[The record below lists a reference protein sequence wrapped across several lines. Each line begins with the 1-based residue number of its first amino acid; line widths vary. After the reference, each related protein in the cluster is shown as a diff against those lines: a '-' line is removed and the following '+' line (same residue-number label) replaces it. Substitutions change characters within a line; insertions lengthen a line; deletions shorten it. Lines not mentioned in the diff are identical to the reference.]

1 MASKNNAITC
11 KIFLGFGGS
20 GAKTLVELARMF
32 AADKEW
38 AQRCESEAYFLLADT
53 DADDLYGHEQKIRT
67 ALAHVG
73 AHSWVR
79 SVQISQGVPRID
91 RLITERMAA
100 ARKSESGLKRMK
112 ECWWFDT
119 EGQPFIARNVQLPP
133 SEGAAQCPA
142 ISYFLA
148 WNSVGGDASP
158 VGRVV
163 DELCNEMQ
171 QRVARHHGARDFDVK
186 LYLVAGL
193 AGGTGRGSWATLSF
207 KIQSALQ
214 ARGKNCMPIGMFFDQ
229 SCFADV
235 AQGTQGQ
242 RVKLVI
248 NSLTGISEVAGWI
261 ENDLD
266 RSRKAGNSPRYV
278 FRLPSFASPER
289 PSSDVID
296 ARALLE
302 TDEQA
307 GATPVRQ
314 AFLIFADG
322 PAGRLQPGSH
332 YKVAAA
338 ALYGRTAQSAIE
350 SEQSNTR
357 LDIGSVGASSLR
369 VDVDSIREYMRKR
382 VEYETIKRFADGVDK
397 KAVEEVAKA
406 ILLPLLVDGQADRGK
421 RGADD
426 SADRGLPQLLARL
439 HKVALTATAT
449 RIDELIESLESAAA
463 DDYED
468 SVNRVCGQLG
478 KDAKFVAGVAS
489 AVRESIAHVFG
500 DGLPPTEACAPEDL
514 FIHYV
519 RNAMR
524 AQLDHPSKKGAKID
538 GHFWSF
544 AVAQQVLELL
554 VKECSAIEGRLSE
567 VKSSV
572 KAADV
577 VDFIRKRRGKK
588 LVVIGKRFTED
599 ELADVRKT
607 IEDYVLA
614 QSRLV
619 ATKLFEKWA
628 DGLRR
633 SLQSWRDNLED
644 AKERALRHAQALE
657 KSVDENRTDD
667 LFTIDADFKKAEKAP
682 GDDAHHDPE
691 SFLQPYVKDGQFA
704 DWMQELLNQRDE
716 RMKLALSD
724 LTHYVLDNAYSV
736 TGSGKQDDDKRKE
749 VRRELGRKLDDF
761 ASNVVVPAAFL
772 NRHFRLADVAEKLV
786 HAWAARIDKASSNPK
801 GQENLKRRFL
811 RTFGFELKVRGGQCE
826 VPSKKEIV
834 ELMALQLG
842 RNCRAQFNLRGGSG
856 RMQER
861 AATHVFLPADSTL
874 VKGAKPAD
882 EWRKSLDGRGKHDTN
897 HRINFHVGVEG
908 DEELGE
914 ERGNPFVMM
923 ACVTEGFSCEN
934 PDVDPA
940 DQGVVHLAFERI
952 SSLDYWRA
960 GNDPHVKTFLDWVED
975 PNGRSMFANVSYSF
989 GLGYTLPAFVT
1000 NEQLR
1005 KSRWRPWAIDAENR
1019 IEQKASVAVDAILYA
1034 LLGSPKGS
1042 KSAIYNL
1049 SVTDQEG
1056 VDAAWSLPVLRYGV
1070 GKDSKNGFVFQRQAF
1085 TSDTGDWRA
1094 DCRAFRSGEEE
1105 TSIKKLITR
1114 FGSDDATQRALAR
1127 EAEHFF
1133 GKLTFEEGIRDRDVQ
1148 KEFLALREWVDSTLR
1163 SELQKLSNYEIDY
1176 ADLVNQLESRA
1187 LAVSKLGRAD
1197 LAALFKG

>member
-79 SVQISQGVPRID
+79 SVQLSQGVPRID

-100 ARKSESGLKRMK
+100 ARKSENGLKRMK
-112 ECWWFDT
+112 DCWWFDS

-158 VGRVV
+158 VGRVI

-171 QRVARHHGARDFDVK
+171 QRIARNHGARDFDVK

-266 RSRKAGNSPRYV
+266 RGRKAGKSPRYV

-307 GATPVRQ
+307 GASPVRQ

-357 LDIGSVGASSLR
+357 LDIGSVGAASLR
-369 VDVDSIREYMRKR
+369 VDVDSIREYLRKR
-382 VEYETIKRFADGVDK
+382 VEYETIKRFADGDEK
-397 KAVEEVAKA
+397 KAVEEIVKA

-426 SADRGLPQLLARL
+426 AADREAPQLLARL
-439 HKVALTATAT
+439 HKAALSSTAA
-449 RIDELIESLESAAA
+449 RIDELTENLETTSA
-463 DDYED
+463 DEYED
-468 SVNRVCGQLG
+468 AVSRVGGQLA
-478 KDAKFVAGVAS
+478 KDAKFVAGVAA

-500 DGLPPTEACAPEDL
+500 DGLPPAVECLPEDL
-514 FIHYV
+514 FVHYA

-524 AQLDHPSKKGAKID
+524 AQLDHPTKKGAKLD
-538 GHFWSF
+538 GHVWSF
-544 AVAQQVLELL
+544 AVAQQVLEALA
-554 VKECSAIEGRLSE
+554 KQCGEIDGRLAE
-567 VKSSV
+567 VKSSM

-577 VDFIRKRRGKK
+577 VEFIRKRRGKK
-588 LVVIGKRFTED
+588 LLVVGKRFSED
-599 ELADVRKT
+599 EIADIKRTV
-607 IEDYVLA
+607 EDYVLA
-614 QSRLV
+614 QGRVV
-619 ATKLFEKWA
+619 AAKLFETWT
-628 DGLRR
+628 DDLRR
-633 SLQSWRDNLED
+633 SLHSWRENLED

-657 KSVDENRTDD
+657 KYVDETRTDD
-667 LFTIDADFKKAEKAP
+667 LFTVDADFKRAEKAP
-682 GDDAHHDPE
+682 ADDAHHDPE
-691 SFLQPYVKDGQFA
+691 CFLQPYVKDGQFVE
-704 DWMQELLNQRDE
+704 WMTELLNQRDE

-724 LTHYVLDNAYSV
+724 VSQYVLENAYAV
-736 TGSGKQDDDKRKE
+736 AGSGKQDDEKRKE

-761 ASNVVVPAAFL
+761 AGNVVVPAAFL

-786 HAWAARIDKASSNPK
+786 HAWAARIDKAASNPR

-811 RTFGFELKVRGGQCE
+811 RIFGFELKVRGGQCE

-834 ELMALQLG
+834 ELVALQLG

-861 AATHVFLPADSTL
+861 AATHVFLPADNSL
-874 VKGAKPAD
+874 VKGPAPAK
-882 EWRKSLDGRGKHDTN
+882 EWQKSLDGRAKQDAN
-897 HRINFHVGVEG
+897 HRVNFHVGVEG

-960 GNDPHVKTFLDWVED
+960 ANDPHVKTFLDWVED
-975 PNGRSMFANVSYSF
+975 PSGRSMFANVSYSF

-1000 NEQLR
+1000 NDQLR
-1005 KSRWRPWAIDAENR
+1005 KSRWRPWAVEAEKR
-1019 IEQKASVAVDAILYA
+1019 IERQGSVGMDMILYA
-1034 LLGSPKGS
+1034 LLGADGDR
-1042 KSAIYNL
+1042 KSALFDL
-1049 SVTDQEG
+1049 SVRGEEG
-1056 VDAAWSLPVLRYGV
+1056 EETPWTLPILGYGE
-1070 GKDSKNGFVFQRQAF
+1070 GQQSKHGFVFARQAF
-1085 TSDTGDWRA
+1085 TDETGEWRA
-1094 DCRAFRSGEEE
+1094 KSKAYRAGEEE
-1105 TSIKKLITR
+1105 TSLKKLVAR
-1114 FGSDDATQRALAR
+1114 FAADDALRAALAH
-1127 EAEHFF
+1127 EAAHFF
-1133 GKLTFEEGIRDRDVQ
+1133 GVLAMAEGLRERDVS
-1148 KEFLALREWVDSTLR
+1148 KAFVALHDWLDGDLREALEKLGNYELDYRDHVDHLVGR
-1163 SELQKLSNYEIDY
+1163 ALQLSKLS
-1176 ADLVNQLESRA
+1176 
-1187 LAVSKLGRAD
+1187 RAD
-1197 LAALFKG
+1197 LAAHFKG